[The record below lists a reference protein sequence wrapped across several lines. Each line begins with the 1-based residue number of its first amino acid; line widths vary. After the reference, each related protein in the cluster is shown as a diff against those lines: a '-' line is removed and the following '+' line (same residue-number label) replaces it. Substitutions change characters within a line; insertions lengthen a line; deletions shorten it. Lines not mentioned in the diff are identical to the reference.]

1 MKKFFAIALL
11 AVMMLM
17 MCSITAF
24 AEVSPTAQ
32 PTPDD
37 PNGPSDSPQT
47 GDTAVLYTAGAII
60 LAAAAGV
67 VATKKIKE

>member
-11 AVMMLM
+11 AVMMVM
-17 MCSITAF
+17 MLSITAF

-47 GDTAVLYTAGAII
+47 SDVATLCAAGAII
-60 LAAAAGV
+60 LAAGAGI
-67 VATKKIKE
+67 VATKKIKN

>member
-47 GDTAVLYTAGAII
+47 GDTVVYCALGALLI
-60 LAAAAGV
+60 AAAAGI